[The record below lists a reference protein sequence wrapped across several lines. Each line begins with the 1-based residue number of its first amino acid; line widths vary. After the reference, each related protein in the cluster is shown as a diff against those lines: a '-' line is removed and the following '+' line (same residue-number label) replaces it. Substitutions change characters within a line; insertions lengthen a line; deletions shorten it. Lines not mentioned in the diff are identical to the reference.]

1 MDSKSAPRALRRTV
15 AFALG
20 VFLIAGLVGCT
31 LVRGSGD
38 VISEER
44 DVSGFDSILVQGG
57 GILEIVQ
64 TDDEGLT
71 ITADENLLEY
81 IETDVKG
88 DTLEITIRDPNTQI
102 MPSEDIR
109 YEVRL
114 RDLNEVDV
122 DGSVD
127 IVCEGM
133 LTDDVKLD
141 ISGSSSVAFSSLD
154 ADSLELSISGSAD
167 STIDGEI
174 AEQRLDISGSGDF
187 QHGELRSRSSR
198 VSISGSGDVTVW
210 ATDELDIDV
219 SGSGNVSY
227 YGSPTV
233 SQNLSGSADI
243 ESLGDK

>member
-1 MDSKSAPRALRRTV
+1 MDSKSPPRAVRH
-15 AFALG
+15 AAASALCAL
-20 VFLIAGLVGCT
+20 VIVGLAGCT

-38 VISEER
+38 IISEER
-44 DVSGFDSILVQGG
+44 DVTGFDSILVQGG

-64 TDDEGLT
+64 ADDEGLT
-71 ITADENLLEY
+71 ITGDENLLEY
-81 IETDVKG
+81 IETEVKG
-88 DTLEITIRDPNTQI
+88 NTLEITVRDPNTQI

-141 ISGSSSVAFSSLD
+141 VSGSSSVEFSSLD
-154 ADSLELSISGSAD
+154 ANTLELGISGSAE
-167 STIDGEI
+167 STIDGEV
-174 AEQRLDISGSGDF
+174 AEQKLDISGSGDF
-187 QHGELRSRSSR
+187 QHGGLRSRTTA

-233 SQNLSGSADI
+233 SQDLSGSADI